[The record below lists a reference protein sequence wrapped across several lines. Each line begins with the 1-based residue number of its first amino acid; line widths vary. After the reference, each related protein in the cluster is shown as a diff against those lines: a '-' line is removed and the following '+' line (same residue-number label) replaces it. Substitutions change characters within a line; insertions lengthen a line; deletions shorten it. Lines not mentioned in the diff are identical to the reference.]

1 MVFCVERVDVARIAS
16 KSAFLNMIFRL
27 PLPLIL
33 GKSESQVVLVFF
45 AQGEGGFI
53 PFGSDTPKLASA
65 LIPFGSDTPKLASAL
80 MRVKMGNGESIYTQ
94 KTQCFGA
101 DVSLGVC
108 C

>member
-1 MVFCVERVDVARIAS
+1 MRRGRIRCTNVAIKKANFHKRACVR
-16 KSAFLNMIFRL
+16 F
-27 PLPLIL
+27 
-33 GKSESQVVLVFF
+33 
-45 AQGEGGFI
+45 
-53 PFGSDTPKLASA
+53 
-65 LIPFGSDTPKLASAL
+65 IPFGSDTPKLASAL